1 MEYFRKNMRS
11 LYLRGFKTCNG
22 NAVSVAVQ
30 LRFEHFTTVR
40 MRSRA
45 EGQRVRDQQAT
56 PDTIVA
62 VTETSTRTK
71 TQQYPLPYSVYSRQP
86 THTSLSAVLK
96 DHITR
101 GSLDNTY
108 FVRTVLFFC
117 GGILVTY

>member
-11 LYLRGFKTCNG
+11 LYLRGFKTCTG

-30 LRFEHFTTVR
+30 LRFEHYTTVR

-62 VTETSTRTK
+62 VTETSTMTK
-71 TQQYPLPYSVYSRQP
+71 TQQYLCLTLCTADSPHIALSCAVRSHYQRFTRQY
-86 THTSLSAVLK
+86 LL
-96 DHITR
+96 R
-101 GSLDNTY
+101 
-108 FVRTVLFFC
+108 
-117 GGILVTY
+117 

>member
-1 MEYFRKNMRS
+1 MEYFRKNILS

-30 LRFEHFTTVR
+30 LRFEHYTTVR

-71 TQQYPLPYSVYSRQP
+71 TQQYPCLTLCTADSPHIALSCAERSHHQRFTRQY
-86 THTSLSAVLK
+86 LL
-96 DHITR
+96 R
-101 GSLDNTY
+101 
-108 FVRTVLFFC
+108 
-117 GGILVTY
+117 